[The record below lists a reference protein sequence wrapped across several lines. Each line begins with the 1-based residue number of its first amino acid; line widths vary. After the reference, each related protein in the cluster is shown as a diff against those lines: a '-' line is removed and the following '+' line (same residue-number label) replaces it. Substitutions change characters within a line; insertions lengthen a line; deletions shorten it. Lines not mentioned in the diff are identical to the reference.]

1 MEVIKHV
8 VNLLLATVFAIV
20 AFLFTAYGLTY
31 KGLNFIAENFT
42 LLLWLTGA
50 IIAVMLILYY
60 VFYFLKIQ
68 SMHRLIL
75 CAFVCLDIFAIIF
88 YALSATK
95 IISTLTSI
103 EALRNFIA
111 NFGSTAVI
119 IYIVIQFL
127 QVVILPIP
135 GSVSVAVGVALF
147 GPLWSALYSF
157 IGIICGSIVAFFI
170 GRLIGYK
177 AVCWIVGKEDLDKWL
192 EKLKGKD
199 YLLLSIMFLLPLFP
213 DDVLCFVAGLSSMTT
228 PYFLIMI
235 AVTRLISVFTTAY
248 SLDIIPFTTWW
259 GILIWIVLIAII
271 IAIFYFVCKYSDRI
285 DSYLKSRFKFLH
297 MGERNDGKANHKKS
311 HSGSEGKKS
320 TYKDK

>member
-1 MEVIKHV
+1 MEVVKHV
-8 VNLLLATVFAIV
+8 VNLLLATVFAVV
-20 AFLFTAYGLTY
+20 ALLFTAYGLSY
-31 KGLNFIAENFT
+31 KGLNFIAEHFT
-42 LLLWLTGA
+42 LLLWLAVGV
-50 IIAVMLILYY
+50 IALMLILYY
-60 VFYFLKIQ
+60 VFYFLKKQ
-68 SMHRLIL
+68 SVHRLIL
-75 CAFVCLDIFAIIF
+75 CAFICLDIFAVVF
-88 YALSATK
+88 YTLSATK

-111 NFGSTAVI
+111 DFGSTAVI

-127 QVVILPIP
+127 QVVILPVP
-135 GSVSVAVGVALF
+135 GSVTVAVGVALF

-157 IGIICGSIVAFFI
+157 IGIIIGSVVAFFI
-170 GRLIGYK
+170 GRVIGYK
-177 AVCWIVGKEDLDKWL
+177 AVCWIVGKDDLDKWL

-235 AVTRLISVFTTAY
+235 TVTRLISVFTTAY

-271 IAIFYFVCKYSDRI
+271 IAVFYLVCKYSDRI
-285 DSYLKSRFKFLH
+285 DSYLKSKFKFLH
-297 MGERNDGKANHKKS
+297 MGESKNGKSDRKKDKHNDGRTESDKK
-311 HSGSEGKKS
+311 
-320 TYKDK
+320 